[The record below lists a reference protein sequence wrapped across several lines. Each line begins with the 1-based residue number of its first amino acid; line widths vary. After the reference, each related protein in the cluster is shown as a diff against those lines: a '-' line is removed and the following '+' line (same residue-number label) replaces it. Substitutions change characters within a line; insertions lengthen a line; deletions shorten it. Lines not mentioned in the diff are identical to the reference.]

1 MANLTLEDIAKKA
14 GVSRSTVSRVI
25 NNQPNVRGIVRDRVM
40 EVIKDTGYQPNMAAR
55 SLASQ
60 RTSMIGLVLMHSVT
74 SFFTDPYFPRLVQG
88 IAQRCTHH
96 DNTLGLFL
104 ITSTEDEE
112 KVFPRVS
119 RSGLLDGVIVQAGH
133 HGDPLVSRLEE
144 IEIPKIIIG
153 RPSNPDNVSYIDV
166 ENVEGAYIAV
176 SHLLQNGHRRIGTI
190 TGPLDSSAG
199 DDRQRGYLNALQE
212 RQIPVEEELIVEG
225 DFSEAGGYHAMKKL
239 LPVQPEAVFAASD
252 IMAVGAM
259 RAVREAGLKIPDDIA
274 FVGFDDLQMPIPPNP
289 LLTTVRQPIYRF
301 GVTAVDILIDMINH
315 ENTTPRR
322 VIMSTELVIRE
333 SCGSKYQ

>member
-1 MANLTLEDIAKKA
+1 
-14 GVSRSTVSRVI
+14 
-25 NNQPNVRGIVRDRVM
+25 M
-40 EVIKDTGYQPNMAAR
+40 EVIRDTGYQPNMAAR

-96 DNTLGLFL
+96 DHTLGLFL

-133 HGDPLVSRLEE
+133 HGDPLVGRLEE
-144 IEIPKIIIG
+144 IRIPKIIIG
-153 RPSNPDNVSYIDV
+153 RPCNPDSVSYIDV

-176 SHLLQNGHRRIGTI
+176 SHLLQIGHKQIGTI
-190 TGPLDSSAG
+190 TGPLDSTAG
-199 DDRQRGYLNALQE
+199 DDRLKGYLSALQE
-212 RQIPVEEELIVEG
+212 RHVPVDDNLIVEG

-239 LPVQPEAVFAASD
+239 LPAQPEAVFAASD

-259 RAVREAGLKIPDDIA
+259 RAVREAGLTIPNDIA

-301 GVTAVDILIDMINH
+301 GVTAVDVLIDMIDHDNSP
-315 ENTTPRR
+315 PRR

-333 SCGSKYQ
+333 SCGAKYQ